1 MNNKYIKSKTPVA
14 RCGFHCIKV
23 KNFGV
28 SMGGMRILE
37 HVNLH
42 IHCGEL
48 TAVIGKNG
56 AGKTTLIRALLNEIK
71 HEGRIEFKDMR
82 NHTYSNIKIGYVPQH
97 LNIAKNTPTSV
108 YDLFASFISPVP
120 VFLLKSKKA
129 EEKIRSQL
137 KKFDAADLM
146 DQPVCDLSGGQ
157 LQRVLLS
164 LATLPTP
171 NLLILDEPVSGID
184 HNGMELFYKNI
195 DHLKRHEDM
204 AVILVS
210 HDLEYVHKYADRVVL
225 LDKTILKQGK
235 PKDVF
240 ESDIFKET
248 FGSRKY
254 AESGEL

>member
-1 MNNKYIKSKTPVA
+1 MNSKYIKAKTAVA
-14 RCGFHCIKV
+14 RCGFHCIKI
-23 KNFGV
+23 KDFGV
-28 SMGGMRILE
+28 SMGGVEILYNI
-37 HVNLH
+37 NLH

-56 AGKTTLIRALLNEIK
+56 AGKTTLIRALLNEIN

-82 NHTYSNIKIGYVPQH
+82 NNTYSDIKIGYVPQH
-97 LNIAKNTPTSV
+97 LNIAKNTPASV
-108 YDLFASFISPVP
+108 YDLFASFISPAP
-120 VFLLKSKKA
+120 VFLMKSKNTEA
-129 EEKIRSQL
+129 KICKQL
-137 KKFDAADLM
+137 SKFDAQDLI
-146 DQPVCDLSGGQ
+146 DKTVCDLSGGQ

-164 LATLPTP
+164 LATMPTP

-195 DHLKRHEDM
+195 DHLIRHEDM

-210 HDLEYVHKYADRVVL
+210 HDLEYVRKYADRVVL

-240 ESDIFKET
+240 ESQVFSQT
-248 FGSRKY
+248 FGSRTWG
-254 AESGEL
+254 GEE